1 MYHFFAY
8 ISKLK
13 YIMRW
18 GLKRNSRT
26 ENVQEHSHEV
36 AVIAHGLT
44 LIKNKLFGGK
54 LDANKIAVIALYHD
68 ASEVLTGDLPTPIK
82 YFNPKIKEAYQ
93 AIERV
98 AEEKLVEMLPEPL
111 KLDYAD
117 LILQS
122 DLAAEEKH
130 IIKCADLISAYLK
143 CVEEVQGGNAEFAV
157 AKKKVGKLLQD
168 IQSPEV
174 DYFFT
179 HFVPS
184 YGLTLDELQ

>member
-1 MYHFFAY
+1 
-8 ISKLK
+8 
-13 YIMRW
+13 MRW

-36 AVIAHGLT
+36 AVIAHGLA
-44 LIKNKLFGGK
+44 LIRNEVFGGNV
-54 LDANKIAVIALYHD
+54 DVNKIAVIALFHD

-98 AEEKLVEMLPEPL
+98 AEEKLVEMLPMAL
-111 KLDYAD
+111 KNEYSKLLLQNDLDEDERNIVKY
-117 LILQS
+117 
-122 DLAAEEKH
+122 
-130 IIKCADLISAYLK
+130 ADLISAYIK
-143 CVEEVQGGNAEFAV
+143 CVEEVQASNNEFAV
-157 AKKKVGKLLQD
+157 AKSKVGNMLKQ
-168 IQSPEV
+168 INAPEV